1 MLKKFNF
8 IVLLYIGTLLFT
20 CQTIWGQKNWT
31 CFFFYTESEVRFEQV
46 SEDQRNRL
54 KEFLFKTGFQ
64 EEFLS
69 YTSVDDYQFI
79 TAFGGQYKNGK
90 AYRHIVFPNGFLDS
104 LSKKRI
110 QENLLFQLYHA
121 YGHHLNR
128 DREIDSVSK
137 RRNELQADRFAAY
150 QLNRLEII
158 KDTNDL
164 VSILPE
170 LKRKEEAFGN
180 QSRIKAFKKGWE
192 LYDKERIHFSEELQ
206 IELLIENKV
215 MADSLYKLAREEKL
229 VNPKESALA
238 FSNTYRYSAGK
249 NLKALHNAFIIYSKL
264 KDFELA
270 LLHGNE
276 ILKIGSGFL
285 REKEQMDFFLEMSKI
300 YFQKNHCSKA
310 FDFFTLA
317 TMIDGEDIAMLEY
330 QTQLSRLC
338 SSFEEN
344 TALLQKRIS
353 VEGANPEL
361 YYQLSKQYF
370 DHLDYLE
377 AIKYLKRTMKL
388 SPEHMNSRLLL
399 SKIYFQEW
407 KDMIHI
413 LKNQRNYIS
422 KFDFDKIITT
432 KNDLFKKAEDVL
444 KEGLK
449 LNRNNKLLRVELKN
463 IRKVERAV
471 SIYWPQSGNYI
482 IE

>member
-1 MLKKFNF
+1 M
-8 IVLLYIGTLLFT
+8 IVYP
-20 CQTIWGQKNWT
+20 
-31 CFFFYTESEVRFEQV
+31 R
-46 SEDQRNRL
+46 
-54 KEFLFKTGFQ
+54 
-64 EEFLS
+64 
-69 YTSVDDYQFI
+69 
-79 TAFGGQYKNGK
+79 
-90 AYRHIVFPNGFLDS
+90 
-104 LSKKRI
+104 
-110 QENLLFQLYHA
+110 
-121 YGHHLNR
+121 
-128 DREIDSVSK
+128 
-137 RRNELQADRFAAY
+137 RRNELQADRFAAF
-150 QLNRLEII
+150 QLNRLGIVR
-158 KDTNDL
+158 DTNDL
-164 VSILPE
+164 TALIPDLN
-170 LKRKEEAFGN
+170 RKEERFGYP
-180 QSRIKAFKKGWE
+180 SRIKAFRKGWE
-192 LYDKERIHFSEELQ
+192 LYEQERKHYLKNINLSLYSYDRKKE
-206 IELLIENKV
+206 
-215 MADSLYKLAREEKL
+215 DSLFKFAREEQQ
-229 VNPKESALA
+229 VNPEESALA

-249 NLKALHNAFIIYSKL
+249 NLKALHNAFIIYSQL

-344 TALLQKRIS
+344 TALLQKRII

-377 AIKYLKRTMKL
+377 AIRYLKRTMKL